1 MPGSEGGAKMSDQKI
16 NKELSEK
23 IENYDKSNL
32 EKVEAKEGLPEGVK
46 RDMTLAGEDMQFY
59 QYEWAN
65 FFHDNLLRT
74 EVRLQWTF

>member
-1 MPGSEGGAKMSDQKI
+1 MSDNKI

-46 RDMTLAGEDMQFY
+46 RDMTLAGEDNICFI
-59 QYEWAN
+59 
-65 FFHDNLLRT
+65 
-74 EVRLQWTF
+74 

>member
-1 MPGSEGGAKMSDQKI
+1 MSDNKI

-46 RDMTLAGEDMQFY
+46 RDMTLAGED
-59 QYEWAN
+59 N
-65 FFHDNLLRT
+65 FCLILTSGPISFTPIPTHENLLK
-74 EVRLQWTF
+74 EVTMDHLHF